1 MKAHQGQ
8 ILRHA
13 FSSSLFLGALLSWN
27 VMAGYG
33 QESAP
38 KRGFQPGAS
47 YALSDI
53 ESINTTNG
61 NLMMHVPLA
70 SLPVGRGGLTA
81 GINLVYGSKLYNS
94 HTSWSQDFGGG
105 GKFGCPLEGCF
116 YQTNGLGF
124 TNDGGWNYTMQY
136 WVEIVDRTADNSI
149 DPTLQCSASGSPFT
163 YRYKLKLH
171 FPDGSVHEMRPSGF
185 TDGYSE
191 DTLGDYYNV
200 LPDGSTINCA
210 TGPGW
215 STASTISYYS
225 ADASYLRLEFQAG
238 NHGGWGNNS
247 WRLYCPNGPRV
258 A

>member
-61 NLMMHVPLA
+61 NLMMHFPLA

-81 GINLVYGSKLYNS
+81 GINLVYSSKLYNS
-94 HTSWSQDFGGG
+94 HTSWFQDFSAHPPE
-105 GKFGCPLEGCF
+105 GCPIQGCY
-116 YQTNGLGF
+116 YQKTELGF
-124 TNDGGWNYTMQY
+124 TNDGGLNYIMRY
-136 WVEIVDRTADNSI
+136 WLEGIDRPIERA
-149 DPTLQCSASGSPFT
+149 
-163 YRYKLKLH
+163 
-171 FPDGSVHEMRPSGF
+171 V
-185 TDGYSE
+185 
-191 DTLGDYYNV
+191 
-200 LPDGSTINCA
+200 
-210 TGPGW
+210 GP
-215 STASTISYYS
+215 
-225 ADASYLRLEFQAG
+225 
-238 NHGGWGNNS
+238 
-247 WRLYCPNGPRV
+247 
-258 A
+258 